1 MKSSKKEDQEVW
13 KRMREE
19 RKYMYIVA
27 GKSSLCSLHS
37 QSVCYALSSQRI
49 LFTDYLKLGRVQDDI
64 QIS

>member
-27 GKSSLCSLHS
+27 GKSSLGSLHS
-37 QSVCYALSSQRI
+37 QPVCFALFLTEDTVHGLFKARQSSR
-49 LFTDYLKLGRVQDDI
+49 
-64 QIS
+64 